1 MLVLVNL
8 EDDSFDGGIAFDEDT
23 CDNIKEVSVRGME
36 LEERVGVY

>member
-23 CDNIKEVSVRGME
+23 CDNIEEELLWGME
-36 LEERVGVY
+36 LEERLGVY